1 MIAAS
6 VMVLAISSSLIVLQH
21 GLRAIDTARS
31 TTLAGQVLQ
40 SQMEKL
46 RLLTWT
52 QLEAVTSTTFTPD
65 NSGATSTQINRFVAG
80 NVSGKCAQSIVDEG
94 TFANMKVITL
104 TASWVGTDGRTHNLS
119 YVTRYGKNGLSDF
132 FYTSH

>member
-1 MIAAS
+1 
-6 VMVLAISSSLIVLQH
+6 
-21 GLRAIDTARS
+21 
-31 TTLAGQVLQ
+31 
-40 SQMEKL
+40 MEKL

-80 NVSGKCAQSIVDEG
+80 TVPGKCAQSIVDEG
-94 TFANMKVITL
+94 TFSNMKVITL
-104 TASWVGTDGRTHNLS
+104 TASWVGTDGRSHTLS